1 MERNGTWRFQSA
13 VLAIALIATAGCRSK
28 QPAAELGDD
37 AAAPTSRQT
46 QTALP
51 APQPPADAPH
61 AGPLAADQSHA
72 ELDID
77 DPPAQRTGQD
87 RTYVE
92 RATALLD
99 QGDVASALE
108 LLNTAIRENPDLIEA
123 HLAIGDIH
131 RKQGDY
137 ERAVLAYERATIVDP
152 ASFDAHYFLG
162 LMLQLMGKLAESI
175 NSYLFALA
183 IEPDSFD
190 ANHHLA
196 TVYLQL
202 GRPAEAVPYARKS
215 TEINYQHQGAW
226 ANLAVAYSMMR
237 LYEKA
242 VDAYRQAAELGELAE
257 PILLGLADAH
267 IKLKN
272 YDRAL
277 AVLQQQTRQMP
288 SAIAFER
295 LGYAQFKLQH
305 LDLASTNFRAALLYD
320 ANHAAALNG
329 LGVALMTQYVQS
341 NRRTP
346 AKRDEA
352 LALWNKSLQL
362 RPGQPKIYRLIEE
375 FHRW

>member
-1 MERNGTWRFQSA
+1 MERSGTWRFQQAA
-13 VLAIALIATAGCRSK
+13 VAIAMLAAVGCQSSRPAGG
-28 QPAAELGDD
+28 P
-37 AAAPTSRQT
+37 
-46 QTALP
+46 
-51 APQPPADAPH
+51 DAPH
-61 AGPLAADQSHA
+61 ASASQNQQLPSPQAPDGPSYVAPLPDNMPQASM
-72 ELDID
+72 EIYE
-77 DPPAQRTGQD
+77 PPAQPSEAGRA
-87 RTYVE
+87 YVE
-92 RATALLD
+92 QATKLLD
-99 QGDVASALE
+99 QGDVESALE
-108 LLNTAIRENPDLIEA
+108 LLETAIRENPALIEA

-131 RKQGDY
+131 RKKGDY
-137 ERAVLAYERATIVDP
+137 ERAVVAYERATIVDP
-152 ASFDAHYFLG
+152 ASFEAHYFLG
-162 LMLQLMGKLAESI
+162 LMLQLMGKLTEAT

-183 IEPDSFD
+183 IEPESFD

-242 VDAYRQAAELGELAE
+242 VDAYREAAELGELAE

-277 AVLQQQTRQMP
+277 AVLEQQTRQMP

-295 LGYAQFKLQH
+295 LGYTQFRMQH
-305 LDLASTNFRAALLYD
+305 LDIASTNFRAALLYD
-320 ANHAAALNG
+320 PNHAAALNG

-341 NRRTP
+341 NRRTH

-352 LALWNKSLQL
+352 LALWNKSIQL

-375 FHRW
+375 FQRW

>member
-1 MERNGTWRFQSA
+1 MP
-13 VLAIALIATAGCRSK
+13 V
-28 QPAAELGDD
+28 
-37 AAAPTSRQT
+37 
-46 QTALP
+46 
-51 APQPPADAPH
+51 PQPPSDAQYV
-61 AGPLAADQSHA
+61 GPLPDSQAQAAM
-72 ELDID
+72 DIY
-77 DPPAQRTGQD
+77 DPPAQPSEEGKA
-87 RTYVE
+87 YVE
-92 RATALLD
+92 QATMLLD
-99 QGDVASALE
+99 QGDVEAALE
-108 LLNTAIRENPDLIEA
+108 LLETAIRENPDLIEA

-131 RKQGDY
+131 RKKGDY

-152 ASFDAHYFLG
+152 ASFDAHYYLG
-162 LMLQLMGKLAESI
+162 LMLQLMGKLLESV

-183 IEPDSFD
+183 IEPGSFD
-190 ANHHLA
+190 ANHHLT

-202 GRPAEAVPYARKS
+202 GRPAEAVAYARKS
-215 TEINYQHQGAW
+215 TEINTQHQGAW
-226 ANLAVAYSMMR
+226 ANLAVSYSMMR

-242 VDAYRQAAELGELAE
+242 IDAYREAAELGELAE

-295 LGYAQFKLQH
+295 LGYAQFKLQR
-305 LDLASTNFRAALLYD
+305 LDIASTNFRAALLYD
-320 ANHAAALNG
+320 PNHAAALNG

-352 LALWNKSLQL
+352 LALWNKSIQL